1 MVLSLIEVIGLTV
14 KLCIELL
21 IINLASVANARRILV
36 PGHHVFGKHGLVEH
50 LALWVLR
57 LELFLSSR
65 RSTVVELVLIL
76 AARTLKEPLGHRP
89 VSGILHPF
97 LARDLLKLN
106 QERLV
111 YVEVR
116 LLDRRLSIGIL

>member
-1 MVLSLIEVIGLTV
+1 MLAVFPIVRVDSIEQHSLGNCLMVLSLIEVIGLTV

-57 LELFLSSR
+57 LELFLS
-65 RSTVVELVLIL
+65 
-76 AARTLKEPLGHRP
+76 
-89 VSGILHPF
+89 
-97 LARDLLKLN
+97 KL
-106 QERLV
+106 
-111 YVEVR
+111 
-116 LLDRRLSIGIL
+116 SP